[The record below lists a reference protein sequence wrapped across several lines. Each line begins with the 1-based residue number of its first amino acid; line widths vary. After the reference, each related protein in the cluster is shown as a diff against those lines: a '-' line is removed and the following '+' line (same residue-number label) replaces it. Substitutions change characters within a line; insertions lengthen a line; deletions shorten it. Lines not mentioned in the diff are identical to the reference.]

1 MGIDWTGEIIAAAL
15 EEERMD
21 KLEALINEAAGSIAD
36 CRVSLSSIN
45 PWTHELEFTVY
56 CDGEEFS
63 REVHYYD
70 FV

>member
-1 MGIDWTGEIIAAAL
+1 
-15 EEERMD
+15 MD